1 MHNAADNGVSAL
13 PEHHGDSFCSIVS
26 ELAALLDHVQRSIKA
41 IEIAIARDASSKS
54 SEHVDDVVVLDD
66 VTPRYAKASAAL
78 NTCNASLDAALQFSS
93 RRQDVST
100 ADQIRAQAGR
110 AVGLIRGK
118 ACPIR
123 ADADFFIMLKQQ
135 RWRATRSSP

>member
-1 MHNAADNGVSAL
+1 
-13 PEHHGDSFCSIVS
+13 VS

-110 AVGLIRGK
+110 AVGRG
-118 ACPIR
+118 R
-123 ADADFFIMLKQQ
+123 A
-135 RWRATRSSP
+135 

>member
-41 IEIAIARDASSKS
+41 IEIAIARDASSES

-78 NTCNASLDAALQFSS
+78 NTCNASLDAALQFLLDAKTSALLTKS
-93 RRQDVST
+93 APKLVVLSGR
-100 ADQIRAQAGR
+100 GR
-110 AVGLIRGK
+110 A
-118 ACPIR
+118 
-123 ADADFFIMLKQQ
+123 
-135 RWRATRSSP
+135 